1 MAWAYNWSADSY
13 QLENLVVI
21 YFLAAVTTD
30 FNRLY
35 EFFPEDTI

>member
-1 MAWAYNWSADSY
+1 MAWAYNRSIDPYS
-13 QLENLVVI
+13 LENLVVI
-21 YFLAAVTTD
+21 YFLAAVATD